1 MLSSVITEKTAEK
14 VSFMNERLSNVL
26 LGFLKAQILLSF
38 IIFFTSLIGLLF
50 IAPDVAIIVSLIIW
64 IVDLIPIIGSI
75 IVLGPWALYMF
86 LAGETVIGIKLTI
99 LAIILLSIRRMI

>member
-1 MLSSVITEKTAEK
+1 
-14 VSFMNERLSNVL
+14 MNKRLSDVL

-75 IVLGPWALYMF
+75 IVLGLWAFYMF
-86 LAGETVIGIKLTI
+86 LAVETVIVIILKI
-99 LAIILLSIRRMI
+99 LAIILLSISRTIEPKVI